1 MAIGDSYIT
10 SDELKAYASNITD
23 AEHDPII
30 AAILPAASRAIERW
44 CGRQFNDAGSA
55 SARVYTPISPD
66 LVFVDDFSTTT
77 GLIVK
82 TDTTADATYA
92 TTISSSYYTV
102 EPLNGVIDGRPG
114 YPYRR
119 IAVHSGESMPMPAAG
134 PPSVQV
140 TARWGWA
147 AVPADVKQA
156 CLIEATRMFRRMFTP
171 DGLLAETTAGV
182 AGYAVRVPTDLDR
195 TAQMLLAPYRA
206 SAVLVGAV

>member
-1 MAIGDSYIT
+1 MAIGDDYIT
-10 SDELKAYASNITD
+10 SAELKAYASIDD
-23 AEHDPII
+23 AAHDPII
-30 AAILPAASRAIERW
+30 AAILPAVSRLVEHW
-44 CGRQFNDAGSA
+44 CGRQFNDAGA
-55 SARVYTPISPD
+55 VSARVYSPISSD

-77 GLIVK
+77 GLVVK
-82 TDTTADATYA
+82 TDTTADGTYA
-92 TTISSSYYTV
+92 TTITSGYYTV
-102 EPLNGVIDGRPG
+102 EPLNGVIDGRAG

-119 IAVHSGESMPMPAAG
+119 IVVHSGESLPTPTSG

-140 TARWGWA
+140 TAQWGWS

-206 SAVLVGAV
+206 STVLVGAV